1 MRNGR
6 RERKGLEGWKRE
18 GGKQEDTGVQKISE
32 KKKERQ
38 KRLRECHSHQV
49 EEK

>member
-6 RERKGLEGWKRE
+6 RERKGLEGCKRE

-32 KKKERQ
+32 KKREKEKTEGVSQ
-38 KRLRECHSHQV
+38 PPS
-49 EEK
+49 

>member
-32 KKKERQ
+32 KK
-38 KRLRECHSHQV
+38 RET
-49 EEK
+49 EKTEGVSQPPS